1 MKAQIAK
8 SDVISQQINSKELWP
23 FWLNKKE
30 LLIPCLS
37 FFCDLF
43 LLSLWQIY
51 CSWWKLCHRFI
62 HCLLPCKRRSFHIKN
77 PNVALCLD
85 ESAVTK
91 VAKFKR
97 NLLISSFA
105 VTPKQSPAV
114 HCCHR
119 KQSTMACWRSS
130 CDLGRHTDN
139 LPKSECQN
147 NSVDIRWQSHPK
159 VEDAGNRWKKLFTT
173 LVSCCV
179 PRFVGM
185 SLDELFIFLNS
196 APLFVPASES
206 LFSVHLFSAAWMNLH
221 ESWRFFL

>member
-43 LLSLWQIY
+43 LFSLWQIY

-159 VEDAGNRWKKLFTT
+159 VEDAGNRWEKLFTT
-173 LVSCCV
+173 LVSFPCAKICWHEFRRV
-179 PRFVGM
+179 VYLPKLSSPFC
-185 SLDELFIFLNS
+185 SCL
-196 APLFVPASES
+196 ES
-206 LFSVHLFSAAWMNLH
+206 LFSVHLFSAAWTNLH